1 MRRSEIT
8 PELIELSKRA
18 KELGFPQDVE
28 EGDSLWASTY
38 YPILFGGRRMFAKDG
53 RIYLKTKSPVCIAP
67 TYCLILSFSR
77 CLEWLESESKG
88 EMIGLDLNNFVHGHW
103 IMGIKTKTYRG
114 KNIHEVGAK
123 AVVMKLEKGERWKS
137 QN

>member
-28 EGDSLWASTY
+28 EGDWV
-38 YPILFGGRRMFAKDG
+38 G
-53 RIYLKTKSPVCIAP
+53 
-67 TYCLILSFSR
+67 YCKIGFNFERKYFFKHVQTNKQAIKLNNSKQKNHFLILSFSR
-77 CLEWLESESKG
+77 CLEWLEDNNKG
-88 EMIGLDLNNFVHGHW
+88 EMIGLDLNNFIHGHW

-123 AVVMKLEKGERWKS
+123 AMVKRLEGD
-137 QN
+137 